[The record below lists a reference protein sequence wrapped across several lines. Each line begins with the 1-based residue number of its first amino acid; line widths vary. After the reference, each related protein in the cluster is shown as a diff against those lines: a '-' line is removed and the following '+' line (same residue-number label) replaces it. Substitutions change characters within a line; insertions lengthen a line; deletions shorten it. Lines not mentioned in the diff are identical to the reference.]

1 MGKICMSE
9 PWKNWIPGVLS
20 KEQVI
25 ELCKENYIKNVKGWN
40 SDDKDIN
47 PIDHSAIDLT
57 LANEGYK
64 MVDGSIKP
72 TEGNSYRK
80 TVIGNDSYATS
91 HLEESNGIF
100 SLEKKQTYLFR
111 LNETLDGLRLKGS
124 SIYGQATAKS
134 SVGRV
139 DVLARLI
146 VDEMDR
152 YEYFDPQKLPS
163 RDVEMF
169 LEITPITFSVRVKV
183 DEPLSQLRLFY
194 CQPDTSR
201 IRGKELCQCLLHR
214 EGGVVADSSL
224 TVDLSGTE
232 IFKGDRSIYKDK
244 IVAFRGKNDKETPK
258 IDLWGEDT
266 LAPENVWDYLEEDE
280 RTGRLLVEKE
290 KFYILRSKERL
301 CLPEGIAVYCRA
313 IDETIGEMRIHY
325 AGFAHPFFGK
335 KRKDKKKGTPLIFE
349 VRGHNIN
356 VNLVDGEKLARL
368 EFYRMSKDCK
378 QKKGKKQAGKKSNG
392 YNEQEL
398 KLSRF
403 FKDWGTSS

>member
-1 MGKICMSE
+1 MSE

-25 ELCKENYIKNVKGWN
+25 ELCKENYIKNVKDWG

-47 PIDHSAIDLT
+47 PIDHSSIDLM

-64 MVDGSIKP
+64 IVNGSIKP
-72 TEGNSYRK
+72 TEGDSYRK
-80 TVIGNDSYATS
+80 TVIGNNSYATS
-91 HLEESNGIF
+91 HPQESDGIF
-100 SLEKKQTYLFR
+100 LLEKKQTYLFC
-111 LNETLDGLRLKGS
+111 LNEMLDGQRLKNS
-124 SIYGQATAKS
+124 SIHGQATAKS

-169 LEITPITFSVRVKV
+169 LEITPITFNVRVKV
-183 DEPLSQLRLFY
+183 GEPLSQLRLFY
-194 CQPDTSR
+194 CHPDISR
-201 IRGKELCQCLLHR
+201 IQGKELCQCLLHR
-214 EGGVVADSSL
+214 EGGVADSSL
-224 TVDLSGTE
+224 SVDLSGTK

-244 IVAFRGKNDKETPK
+244 IVAFRGRKDEETP
-258 IDLWGEDT
+258 IDLWGKDK
-266 LAPENVWDYLEEDE
+266 LAPENVWDYLEEDKK
-280 RTGRLLVEKE
+280 TGRLLVEKE

-335 KRKDKKKGTPLIFE
+335 NRKDGKKGTPLIFE

-356 VNLVDGEKLARL
+356 VNLVDDEKLARL
-368 EFYRMSKDCK
+368 EFFRMSKDSVEETTTT
-378 QKKGKKQAGKKSNG
+378 QKSSKKQETKESNG